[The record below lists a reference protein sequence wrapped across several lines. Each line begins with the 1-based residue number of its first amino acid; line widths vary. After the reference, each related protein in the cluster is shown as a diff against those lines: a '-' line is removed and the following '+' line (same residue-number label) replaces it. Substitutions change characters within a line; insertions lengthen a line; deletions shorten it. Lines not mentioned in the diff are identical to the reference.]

1 MYKIRKK
8 WPKWNDDDIA
18 WLLRMMRSLFA
29 DMTSRG
35 GCCSVCAQFVCGG
48 ISDVFFWREI
58 WNVSKIYMSVGVY
71 KNQHSPIRR
80 YHIYIKVDE
89 HKRYN
94 NGTSYLSDPR
104 RSIWNWKSLKNLSLS
119 IIRLGVPSILVGF
132 VECLSLSLVISSRS
146 SRSLW
151 SFPNSILSWD
161 WIG

>member
-80 YHIYIKVDE
+80 YHIYIKLMNIKDIIMALLTFRTPGGRFE
-89 HKRYN
+89 TEKAY
-94 NGTSYLSDPR
+94 TLASLLPS
-104 RSIWNWKSLKNLSLS
+104 KSHSEW
-119 IIRLGVPSILVGF
+119 G
-132 VECLSLSLVISSRS
+132 E
-146 SRSLW
+146 
-151 SFPNSILSWD
+151 
-161 WIG
+161 

>member
-89 HKRYN
+89 HERYN
-94 NGTSYLSDPR
+94 NDTSYLSDPR
-104 RSIWNWKSLKNLSLS
+104 RSIWNWKSLYFGLPFAFKVSLRVRRISPHMTFVTCALSL
-119 IIRLGVPSILVGF
+119 
-132 VECLSLSLVISSRS
+132 LSL
-146 SRSLW
+146 
-151 SFPNSILSWD
+151 N
-161 WIG
+161 GK